1 MKKNTHASSIQLDLL
16 NDIESNL
23 DRSTFRD
30 QFKLRKRFRELKT
43 QVDEHKK
50 KAMLEQLQIDV
61 SKANALYESRLS
73 QSLYL
78 HYPEQLP
85 VSQQAEAIC
94 EAIKSNQVVIVA
106 GETGSGKTTQLP
118 KICLA
123 AGLGRKGLIGHT
135 QPRRLAA
142 RTVSNRIAEEMN
154 VALGSVVGYQVRF
167 TEQVE
172 DSTLVKVMT
181 DGILL
186 AEIKHDKY
194 LYKYEAIIIDE
205 AHERSLNIDFLLGYL
220 KQLLK
225 KRPELKLIITSATI
239 DVERFSGFFNQAPI
253 FSVSGRSYPVEVIYR
268 PAYEEDEFS
277 QSLADQITLTIN
289 EIIDYEKEHQT
300 SIGDVL
306 VFLPGEREIRET
318 ARHLDEQRRE
328 QNWRDLEILPL
339 YARLSNKDQNRVF
352 ATHPGRRIVLS
363 TNVAETSITV
373 PGIRYVIDPGTVR
386 ISRYSY
392 RSKIQRLPVEPVSQA
407 SANQR
412 MGRCGRV
419 AEGVCFRLYSE
430 EDFNNRPA
438 FTDPEI
444 LRTNLASVILK
455 MIDSGLGKVNDFDF
469 IDMPDSRQWSDGYK
483 LLQELQALDVH
494 NKLTAVGR
502 QMAAIPA
509 DPRLARML
517 ITAAELGC
525 VAEVLVIVSALSI
538 QDPRER
544 PQEKQQAADQA
555 HSKFRD
561 VESDFVSFLHLWHD
575 FEAQRQSLSSSQLK
589 RYCQK
594 TFLSFVRM
602 REWREIHRQL
612 FLVMKELKLVSG
624 HIESEDFWQ
633 TPSSSTDNQSAKSI
647 QSQSGQKA
655 EPSFRVKSYDAI
667 HQALLSGLLGNIGRH
682 EEKREYIGCRNRH
695 FMLFPGSGLSK
706 QKPKWLVSAELVET
720 QQVYA
725 RCNARIDPL
734 WVENLAKHLVK
745 RSWSEPHFEAKRAQ
759 VIAKEKVSLYGLE
772 LIANRPVNYG
782 QIDPQV
788 SREIFIRSGLV
799 EGEYRAKAKAV
810 LQNRALIEKLENM
823 EERTR
828 RRDIVVDDEVL
839 FALYD
844 QYLPSHI
851 VSGASFEKW
860 YKHLSDAEQNQLCFS
875 ESQLTRQQS
884 SEFNPALFPDHL
896 ENNGIRL
903 PLSYQFSPGDKK
915 DGVTISVPVNAIKQ
929 LNVEKLEKLVPG
941 LLREKCTQLIKAL
954 PRTLRKHFVPVPDV
968 VDKILPRIE
977 QSEAPLLEALSHELK
992 RLTLVNVPQEAWNV
1006 GALDEFLK
1014 FNIQVL
1020 SDTGKVIDQGRD
1032 LVKLSSK
1039 VEHLVQSVPH
1049 TLKPS
1054 DKENSKLQ
1062 DWSFSELPEKMLVK
1076 QAGIELYQFP
1086 CLKDQGRYVE
1096 KGYCSDQVLADKLH
1110 RMGVARLLFLR
1121 LEEMISLF
1129 KRQEKYYANMA
1140 LLFAPVGKAESLYDD
1155 FTMAAV
1161 ANHFF
1166 SASPVPRTKAAFE
1179 QCFELKRG
1187 DFYEAM
1193 LQFGALVEDI
1203 LRHFHELMKRL
1214 KGKVNLAL
1222 AMPMADLQH
1231 QLTHLVYPGFLSAT
1245 PQERLKSFPRY
1256 LQACTVRLE
1265 KMPRD
1270 MANERRYVPLLTDW
1284 WKNYE
1289 SRYKKFDAQGLFDPE
1304 LENFRWLME
1313 EQRVSWYAQHLGTQE
1328 TVSEKRLN
1336 KHWENIRR

>member
-1 MKKNTHASSIQLDLL
+1 MQTNSHSSAPAHPNLLEEIERQLAYC
-16 NDIESNL
+16 
-23 DRSTFRD
+23 RYRD
-30 QFKLRKRFRELKT
+30 QLRFRKQIRQLSTVPESQNKQQKIDKLHADFLKA
-43 QVDEHKK
+43 
-50 KAMLEQLQIDV
+50 KAV
-61 SKANALYESRLS
+61 YESRL
-73 QSLYL
+73 QQTL
-78 HYPEQLP
+78 HLQFPEQLP
-85 VSQQAEAIC
+85 VSQQADAIAR
-94 EAIKSNQVVIVA
+94 AIQQNQVVIVA

-142 RTVSNRIAEEMN
+142 RTVSSRIAEEMQ
-154 VALGSVVGYQVRF
+154 VELGSIVGYQVRF
-167 TEQVE
+167 TEQVD
-172 DSTLVKVMT
+172 DSSLIKVMT

-194 LYKYEAIIIDE
+194 LYKYDAIIIDE

-220 KQLLK
+220 KQLLL

-239 DVERFSGFFNQAPI
+239 DVDRFSEYFNKAPV

-268 PAYEEDEFS
+268 PAYEEDEYA
-277 QSLADQITLTIN
+277 QTLADQITLTIN
-289 EIIDYEKEHQT
+289 EIVDYEKDNQQA
-300 SIGDVL
+300 IGDVL
-306 VFLPGEREIRET
+306 VFLPGEREIREI
-318 ARHLDEQRRE
+318 AKHLSQQSIEYG
-328 QNWRDLEILPL
+328 WRDTEVLPL

-392 RSKIQRLPVEPVSQA
+392 RSKIQRLPVEAISQA

-444 LRTNLASVILK
+444 LRTNLAAVILK
-455 MIDSGLGKVNDFDF
+455 MIDSGLGKVSDFEF
-469 IDMPDSRQWSDGYK
+469 IDMPDSRQWNDGYK
-483 LLQELQALDVH
+483 LLQELQALNVH
-494 NKLTAVGR
+494 NKLTPVGR

-509 DPRLARML
+509 DPRLGRML
-517 ITAAELGC
+517 ISAVERAC

-544 PQEKQQAADQA
+544 PQDKQQAADQA
-555 HSKFRD
+555 HSPFRD
-561 VESDFVSFLHLWHD
+561 VDSDFVSFLHLWHE
-575 FEAQRQSLSSSQLK
+575 FENQRQDLSSNQLK

-594 TFLSFVRM
+594 TFLSYTRM

-612 FLVMKELKLVSG
+612 FLVLKELKLISS
-624 HIESEDFWQ
+624 HTESDTFWQ
-633 TPSSSTDNQSAKSI
+633 SSPEATEADSKANDATPK
-647 QSQSGQKA
+647 
-655 EPSFRVKSYDAI
+655 FRVKSYDSI
-667 HQALLSGLLGNIGRH
+667 HQSLLSGLLGNIGRH
-682 EEKREYIGCRNRH
+682 EEKREYVGCRNRH
-695 FMLFPGSGLSK
+695 FTLFPGSGLSK

-725 RCNARIDPL
+725 RYNARINPE
-734 WVENLAKHLVK
+734 WVESIAQHLIK

-782 QIDPQV
+782 QIDPVV
-788 SREIFIRSGLV
+788 SREIFIRTGLV
-799 EGEYRAKAKAV
+799 EAEYQSKAKAIKH
-810 LQNRALIEKLENM
+810 NRALIKTLENI

-828 RRDIVVDDEVL
+828 RRDVVVDDEVL

-844 QYLPSHI
+844 ARLPKHI

-860 YKHLSDAEQNQLCFS
+860 YKSLPEEQQKQLFFS
-875 ESQLTRQQS
+875 EAQLTRQQS
-884 SEFNPALFPDHL
+884 NDFNPALFPDHL

-903 PLSYQFSPGDKK
+903 PLSYQFNPGHQK
-915 DGVTISVPVNAIKQ
+915 DGVTLSVPVNAIKQ

-941 LLREKCTQLIKAL
+941 LLREKCVQLIKAL

-968 VDKILPRIE
+968 VDKILPRVE

-992 RLTLVNVPQEAWNV
+992 RLTLVQVPTEAWNTK
-1006 GALDEFLK
+1006 ALDDYLN

-1020 SDTGKVIDQGRD
+1020 SDTGKVIEQGRD
-1032 LVKLSSK
+1032 LVGLSRK
-1039 VEHLVQSVPH
+1039 VEHLIQANAPIQKKQSDVGEH
-1049 TLKPS
+1049 LHDWTISTLA
-1054 DKENSKLQ
+1054 EQ
-1062 DWSFSELPEKMLVK
+1062 VLVK

-1096 KGYCSDQVLADKLH
+1096 QVNCSDRVLANKLH
-1110 RMGVARLLFLR
+1110 RMGVARLLFFR
-1121 LEEMISLF
+1121 LEAMVNLF
-1129 KRQEKYYANMA
+1129 KKQEKSYANMT
-1140 LLFAPVGKAESLYDD
+1140 LLFAPVAKAEHLYDD
-1155 FTMAAV
+1155 FIMAAI

-1166 SASPVPRTKAAFE
+1166 TEADLPRDRQAFDQCYE
-1179 QCFELKRG
+1179 QKRG
-1187 DFYEAM
+1187 DFYAS
-1193 LQFGALVEDI
+1193 LVNFGQLVEAI
-1203 LRHFHELMKRL
+1203 LRHYHELMKQL
-1214 KGKVNLAL
+1214 KGKLSLEL
-1222 AMPMADLQH
+1222 AMPMSDLQH
-1231 QLTHLVYPGFLSAT
+1231 QLTHLVYPGFLTET
-1245 PQERLKSFPRY
+1245 PLERLQSFPRY
-1256 LQACTVRLE
+1256 LNACALRLE

-1270 MANERRYVPLLTDW
+1270 MANERRYVPLLTQW
-1284 WKNYE
+1284 WKDYE
-1289 SRYKKFDAQGLFDPE
+1289 TRYKKFDSQGVFDPD
-1304 LENFRWLME
+1304 LENFRWLLE
-1313 EQRVSWYAQHLGTQE
+1313 EQRVSWFAQQLGTQE
-1328 TVSEKRLN
+1328 SVSEKRLN
-1336 KHWENIRR
+1336 KLWESIRR